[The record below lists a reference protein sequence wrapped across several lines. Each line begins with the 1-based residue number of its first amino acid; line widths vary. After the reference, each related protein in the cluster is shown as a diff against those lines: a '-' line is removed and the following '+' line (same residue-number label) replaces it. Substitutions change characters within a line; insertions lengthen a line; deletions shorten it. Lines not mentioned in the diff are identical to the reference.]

1 MYAAFLVLLV
11 VFLFVCFL
19 YFFFSCGCL
28 RFLKF
33 AKHVNAMKLCW
44 IGVCKGMQWSE
55 LPLGGLKNA
64 MLICLWQRM
73 HLSFNGL
80 KCVPGLQ
87 GVLRN
92 TALRKSVLVSKMKKL
107 RQLIM
112 EIDDEEIMK
121 ET

>member
-1 MYAAFLVLLV
+1 
-11 VFLFVCFL
+11 
-19 YFFFSCGCL
+19 
-28 RFLKF
+28 
-33 AKHVNAMKLCW
+33 MKLCW
-44 IGVCKGMQWSE
+44 IGVCKVMQWSE

-80 KCVPGLQ
+80 KCVPGLL

-92 TALRKSVLVSKMKKL
+92 TALRRSVLVSKMKKL